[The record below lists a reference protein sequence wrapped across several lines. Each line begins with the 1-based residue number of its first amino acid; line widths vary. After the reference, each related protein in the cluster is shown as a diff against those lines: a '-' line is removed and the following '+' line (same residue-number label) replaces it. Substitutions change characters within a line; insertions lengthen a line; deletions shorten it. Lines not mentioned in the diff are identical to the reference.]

1 MFPRLENFLAAFA
14 VTAIAITAAF
24 WAFPPELRFP
34 DPRPEAG
41 VSSASPVEG
50 PVEAAPD
57 AAPVLAPPPDEFVA
71 RETKNEPP
79 APIVSN
85 DSDEMWQ
92 RLPATLSPTIRE
104 KLPEASLSDE
114 DIRELTETIRTFRE
128 SMQSLREAERT
139 PENADRIRELMGRVE
154 EDRRRFEKT
163 TGMSMAEFVQR
174 TTTSGIDN
182 THREEVSGV
191 PKSPEGSERTPAPR
205 GSGDVPCDAQCGAC
219 QDLPEIVKAKKQ
231 EPRRLAGLL

>member
-14 VTAIAITAAF
+14 ITAIAVTAAF

-41 VSSASPVEG
+41 VSSASPVEA
-50 PVEAAPD
+50 PIEAAPVPT
-57 AAPVLAPPPDEFVA
+57 APALAPAPASALAPPPDEVAA

-92 RLPATLSPTIRE
+92 RLPATLPLAIRE

-114 DIRELTETIRTFRE
+114 DIRELTETIGALRE
-128 SMQSLREAERT
+128 SMQGLREVERT
-139 PENADRIRELMGRVE
+139 PENADKIRELMGRIE
-154 EDRRRFEKT
+154 EDRRQFEKT
-163 TGMSMAEFVQR
+163 TGMSIAEFVRR

-182 THREEVSGV
+182 GKREEGKGV
-191 PKSPEGSERTPAPR
+191 PETLDGPGR
-205 GSGDVPCDAQCGAC
+205 
-219 QDLPEIVKAKKQ
+219 
-231 EPRRLAGLL
+231 

>member
-1 MFPRLENFLAAFA
+1 MYPRLENFLAAFA
-14 VTAIAITAAF
+14 VTAIAVTAAF

-41 VSSASPVEG
+41 VSSASPVES
-50 PVEAAPD
+50 PVEAAPA
-57 AAPVLAPPPDEFVA
+57 AAPVLTPPPDEFVV

-79 APIVSN
+79 SPIVSN

-92 RLPATLSPTIRE
+92 RLPATLSLAIRE
-104 KLPEASLSDE
+104 KLPEATLSDE
-114 DIRELTETIRTFRE
+114 DIRKLTETIRTFRE
-128 SMQSLREAERT
+128 SMQSLREVERT

-163 TGMSMAEFVQR
+163 TGMSIAEFVQR

-182 THREEVSGV
+182 GKPEEG
-191 PKSPEGSERTPAPR
+191 KGIPETLDGPGR
-205 GSGDVPCDAQCGAC
+205 
-219 QDLPEIVKAKKQ
+219 
-231 EPRRLAGLL
+231 

>member
-14 VTAIAITAAF
+14 VAAIAVTTAF

-41 VSSASPVEG
+41 VSSASPVEAT
-50 PVEAAPD
+50 PAAT
-57 AAPVLAPPPDEFVA
+57 PVLTPPPDEFVA

-79 APIVSN
+79 SLIVSN

-92 RLPATLSPTIRE
+92 RLPATLSLAIRE

-128 SMQSLREAERT
+128 SMQSLREVERT
-139 PENADRIRELMGRVE
+139 PENADRIRDLMGRVE
-154 EDRRRFEKT
+154 EDRRQFEKT
-163 TGMSMAEFVQR
+163 TGMSIAEFVQR

-182 THREEVSGV
+182 GKPEEGKVVLETLDG
-191 PKSPEGSERTPAPR
+191 PGR
-205 GSGDVPCDAQCGAC
+205 
-219 QDLPEIVKAKKQ
+219 
-231 EPRRLAGLL
+231 

>member
-1 MFPRLENFLAAFA
+1 MFPRLETFLAVFA
-14 VTAIAITAAF
+14 VTAIAITGAF

-41 VSSASPVEG
+41 VSSASPVEA
-50 PVEAAPD
+50 PVEAAPA
-57 AAPVLAPPPDEFVA
+57 AAPVLTPPPDEFVA
-71 RETKNEPP
+71 RETKSEPP

-92 RLPATLSPTIRE
+92 RLPATLSLAIRD

-128 SMQSLREAERT
+128 SMQSLREVERT
-139 PENADRIRELMGRVE
+139 PENADRIRELMGRIE
-154 EDRRRFEKT
+154 EDRRQFEKT
-163 TGMSMAEFVQR
+163 TGMSMGEFVQR

-182 THREEVSGV
+182 GKPEEGKVV
-191 PKSPEGSERTPAPR
+191 
-205 GSGDVPCDAQCGAC
+205 
-219 QDLPEIVKAKKQ
+219 L
-231 EPRRLAGLL
+231 EPLDGPGR